1 MKADARALR
10 QIALNLIGNSI
21 HLANAGGQVI
31 VSTAT
36 TDFGDIVLRVRDT
49 GPGLNDNEI
58 AAAMAPFRTDASD
71 KTAEGAAVNLSL
83 TKALVEANRA
93 QFHIKTAPHSGTLI
107 EVVFSHASA
116 IA

>member
-1 MKADARALR
+1 M
-10 QIALNLIGNSI
+10 
-21 HLANAGGQVI
+21 
-31 VSTAT
+31 
-36 TDFGDIVLRVRDT
+36 LRVRDT
-49 GPGLNDNEI
+49 GNGLNDNEI
-58 AAAMAPFRTDASD
+58 AAAMAPFRTSD
-71 KTAEGAAVNLSL
+71 VSDQTADGSVVNLSL